1 MSSPLTPLRVETGL
15 WLLLC
20 GGLAGGIGVETDWGR
35 QLQPPAIA
43 QSALHSDFALPT
55 LAEPFHLAPA
65 DSFLETAMRPL
76 FVVSRRPAPPPPPPE
91 PPKPAMQK
99 DQFRLTG
106 ITIVPGGNF
115 AFLVEKAGNRNR
127 VVSAGK
133 EINGIMVKE
142 VSANQV
148 VLTQF
153 DESEILTLKTAKG
166 PLTTVPATPP
176 TPTTPPPAAPGAPA
190 PRLRSLPPRTAVP
203 LPQP

>member
-20 GGLAGGIGVETDWGR
+20 GGLAAGIGIETDWGR
-35 QLQPPAIA
+35 QLHPAAVAQPEA
-43 QSALHSDFALPT
+43 HSNFVKPL
-55 LAEPFHLAPA
+55 LAEPFHLAPP
-65 DSFLETAMRPL
+65 DTFLETAMRPL
-76 FVVSRRPAPPPPPPE
+76 FIVSRRPAPPPPPPE

-115 AFLVEKAGNRNR
+115 AFLVEKSGNRNR

-153 DESEILTLKTAKG
+153 DDTEILTLKTARG
-166 PLTTVPATPP
+166 PLTTAPAAPP
-176 TPTTPPPAAPGAPA
+176 VPPPAAPPGSPA
-190 PRLRSLPPRTAVP
+190 PRLRSLPTAVP
-203 LPQP
+203 VPKP

>member
-20 GGLAGGIGVETDWGR
+20 GGLAAGIGVETDWGR
-35 QLQPPAIA
+35 RLQPSVVTQPEPR
-43 QSALHSDFALPT
+43 SDFVKPL
-55 LAEPFHLAPA
+55 LAEPFHLAPP
-65 DSFLETAMRPL
+65 DTFLETAMRPL
-76 FVVSRRPAPPPPPPE
+76 FIVSRRPAPPPPPPE

-115 AFLVEKAGNRNR
+115 AFLVEKSGNRNR

-148 VLTQF
+148 VLSQF
-153 DESEILTLKTAKG
+153 DDTEILTLKTARG
-166 PLTTVPATPP
+166 PLATAPVAPPA
-176 TPTTPPPAAPGAPA
+176 PPPAAPPA
-190 PRLRSLPPRTAVP
+190 PRLRSLPTAVP
-203 LPQP
+203 VPNP

>member
-1 MSSPLTPLRVETGL
+1 MSSPLTPSRVEMGL

-20 GGLAGGIGVETDWGR
+20 GGLATGIGVETDWGR
-35 QLQPPAIA
+35 RLHPPAVK
-43 QSALHSDFALPT
+43 QPEPRTDFVKPL
-55 LAEPFHLAPA
+55 LAEPFHLAPP
-65 DSFLETAMRPL
+65 DTFLETAMRPL
-76 FVVSRRPAPPPPPPE
+76 FIVSRRPAPPPPPPE

-115 AFLVEKAGNRNR
+115 AFLVEKSGNRNR

-153 DESEILTLKTAKG
+153 DDTEILTLKTARG
-166 PLTTVPATPP
+166 PLATVPAAPPATPA
-176 TPTTPPPAAPGAPA
+176 PPPAAPPGSPV
-190 PRLRSLPPRTAVP
+190 PRLRSLPNAVP
-203 LPQP
+203 VPNP

>member
-1 MSSPLTPLRVETGL
+1 MSSLLTPLRVETGL

-20 GGLAGGIGVETDWGR
+20 GGLAAGIGVETDWGR
-35 QLQPPAIA
+35 RLQPSVATQPEPR
-43 QSALHSDFALPT
+43 SDFVKPL
-55 LAEPFHLAPA
+55 LAEPFHLAPP

-76 FVVSRRPAPPPPPPE
+76 FIVSRRPAPPPPPPE

-115 AFLVEKAGNRNR
+115 AFLVEKSGNRNR

-153 DESEILTLKTAKG
+153 DDTEILTLKTARG
-166 PLTTVPATPP
+166 PLTTAPAAPP
-176 TPTTPPPAAPGAPA
+176 VPPPAAPSPPA
-190 PRLRSLPPRTAVP
+190 PRLRSLPTAVP
-203 LPQP
+203 VPNP